1 MRLWY
6 HNPETFYN
14 MIFKLVLLLATG
26 VSNLLVVVIWLS
38 KKNRT
43 PVSILLSLIS
53 IFDLLTIL
61 AGATRSTMAYL
72 VGTIHYVKE
81 CYVVAIVGNLA
92 IIFHT
97 LSIFSTTFLAIQRLF
112 VCQFP
117 FVGPRICKLRSTVIQ
132 AVASVCIIII
142 WRSPQFMISDIRG
155 STITDKDNTTQF
167 ICDVN
172 HVLDDETVRKFF
184 KADSMIRLLIT
195 GIAPAVVVSF
205 CMFGCLIT
213 IYRRKMSTGQHRN
226 NRTILMLVLI
236 MFIFVAG
243 EFPSTVLNAC
253 NAFMPNAKLWIST
266 NDGIQFCNIT
276 LVLSYLLN
284 VWVYIVMSKQFR
296 ESLHN
301 MLCKKKE
308 ITESVTSTSV
318 SKEVRIT
325 SVSERLNHEG

>member
-6 HNPETFYN
+6 HNPETLHN
-14 MIFKLVLLLATG
+14 MILKLVLLLAVG

-38 KKNRT
+38 KNNRT
-43 PVSILLSLIS
+43 PVSILLSLIA
-53 IFDLLTIL
+53 IFDFLTIL
-61 AGATRSTMAYL
+61 SGSTWSTMAYL
-72 VGTIHYVKE
+72 GGTLHYVKE

-112 VCQFP
+112 VCLFP
-117 FVGPRICKLRSTVIQ
+117 FVGPRICKLRSTVIH
-132 AVASVCIIII
+132 VIVSVCIIII
-142 WRSPQFMISDIRG
+142 WRSPQFMITDIRG
-155 STITDKDNTTQF
+155 STITDKDNTSRF

-172 HVLDDETVRKFF
+172 HVLDDETMRKFF
-184 KADSMIRLLIT
+184 KTDPMVRLFIT

-213 IYRRKMSTGQHRN
+213 VYRRKMLTGQHRN
-226 NRTILMLVLI
+226 NRTIFMLVLV
-236 MFIFVAG
+236 MLIFVAG
-243 EFPSTVLNAC
+243 EFPSTVLNSC
-253 NAFMPNAKLWIST
+253 RAFLPNAKLWIST
-266 NDGIQFCNIT
+266 NNGVQFCNIT

-301 MLCKKKE
+301 MLCTKKE
-308 ITESVTSTSV
+308 NIENVLSTSI

-325 SVSERLNHEG
+325 SVSEGLNLEE